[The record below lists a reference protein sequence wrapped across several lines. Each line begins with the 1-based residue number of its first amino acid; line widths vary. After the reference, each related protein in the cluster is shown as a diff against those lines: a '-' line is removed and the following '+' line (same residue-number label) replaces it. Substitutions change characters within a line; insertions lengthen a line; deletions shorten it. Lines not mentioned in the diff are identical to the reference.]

1 MFVKKPQLGWCC
13 KASLRRQYWA
23 RAKQVRSVQATQ
35 HQCIPSGW
43 YTADLIFELCR
54 PQAKITNLMSAVT
67 TNENKKQPSSRL
79 NGIWS
84 ATQAL
89 NNMCKFQLRLR
100 PQENGVKSHAK
111 LWPLFT
117 LQLLL
122 AGAPRKSYDF
132 FRHPQQRSKP
142 QIPAFISIGCL
153 CLSIVTKHHF
163 ELPFCLALSLLPPTV
178 PWCIFKTTKEQA
190 RWPHKAH
197 QRVEQ
202 FVAFVSRF
210 WLDWSGLGS
219 ISEYTGGGWYLNSWM

>member
-1 MFVKKPQLGWCC
+1 MQSRYGRSRLHNISAFHQVGTLRTWSSNCADPRQKSLTWCLQSPQM
-13 KASLRRQYWA
+13 
-23 RAKQVRSVQATQ
+23 
-35 HQCIPSGW
+35 
-43 YTADLIFELCR
+43 
-54 PQAKITNLMSAVT
+54 KI
-67 TNENKKQPSSRL
+67 KKQPSSRL

-132 FRHPQQRSKP
+132 FWHPQQRSKP

-163 ELPFCLALSLLPPTV
+163 ELPFCLALSLLPSTV
-178 PWCIFKTTKEQA
+178 PWCILKTTKEQA

-219 ISEYTGGGWYLNSWM
+219 IWKVEWVWKINEPSWQGLNRTFKHWMY